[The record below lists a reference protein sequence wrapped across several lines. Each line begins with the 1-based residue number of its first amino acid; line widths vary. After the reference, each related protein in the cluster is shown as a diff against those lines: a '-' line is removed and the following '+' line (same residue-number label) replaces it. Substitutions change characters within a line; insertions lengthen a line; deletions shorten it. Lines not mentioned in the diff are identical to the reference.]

1 MKLVNLA
8 PKGSN
13 PRFVNPER
21 VDAVIAD
28 DRETLVYA
36 GQYFYRVR
44 KHYTEVL
51 KMLGADQKE
60 GETE

>member
-13 PRFVNPER
+13 PRFVNPEQ

-36 GQYFYRVR
+36 GQYYYKVR
-44 KHYTEVL
+44 KPYTEVL
-51 KMLGADQKE
+51 KMLGAYLKE
-60 GETE
+60 RGA